1 LHYLS
6 HVIVIFIC
14 FRTWETGYKP
24 HWQEKSL
31 LSWAGRI
38 NRDNEHLVRALA
50 GKHSGDTVTELDLIR
65 AKETTRQY
73 IFVGLTD
80 QMEESVRRF
89 NTIMGIHDADAVVNE
104 DGTRVCMDEF
114 FGKEGEEAV
123 DGDGSGGGR
132 RRMKKLN
139 SHPHPMVSHCLAVS
153 IASVYAI

>member
-1 LHYLS
+1 
-6 HVIVIFIC
+6 
-14 FRTWETGYKP
+14 
-24 HWQEKSL
+24 
-31 LSWAGRI
+31 
-38 NRDNEHLVRALA
+38 
-50 GKHSGDTVTELDLIR
+50 
-65 AKETTRQY
+65 
-73 IFVGLTD
+73 
-80 QMEESVRRF
+80 MRRF
-89 NTIMGIHDADAVVNE
+89 NTIMGIHDADAVMNK